1 MNKIVEIT
9 YKLQYD
15 SKTRDIVEII
25 DRLFLERCNVYLNT
39 DNHEITDDDICS
51 NCGSFADEITMYEII
66 VKYKDKTMFSFYIC
80 IICAEKNNLMGVLE
94 NE

>member
-25 DRLFLERCNVYLNT
+25 DRLFLERCEVYLNT
-39 DNHEITDDDICS
+39 DPERMDEDTCS
-51 NCGSFADEITMYEII
+51 NCGSYADEITMYEIV

-80 IICAEKNNLMGVLE
+80 VICAEKNNLMGVLE